1 MLYSINAAITKSP
14 WLWLYLLNR
23 RRKTDKIVDSIK
35 KEVTIMI
42 ECNVH
47 LSEVLVRSV
56 QYTKSTNLYHKDH
69 IMESV
74 QCFVENEEHNYYIFS
89 KI

>member
-1 MLYSINAAITKSP
+1 
-14 WLWLYLLNR
+14 
-23 RRKTDKIVDSIK
+23 
-35 KEVTIMI
+35 MI